1 MTTIGWIQIVVFALV
16 MFLITKP
23 LGIYLFKVFEGPQP
37 LPAVLGRIERL
48 VLRLCG
54 VDPKIEQTW
63 KGYGFALLAFSLFGM
78 LVTYFI
84 QRLQHLL
91 PLNPQHFAAVNPTPA
106 FNPPPRFTTHTNL
119 QSYPGESPIRLLPP
133 RAGLALA

>member
-84 QRLQHLL
+84 SRLQHLS
-91 PLNPQHFAAVNPTPA
+91 PLTPHP
-106 FNPPPRFTTHTNL
+106 FPPPHPHPPFNTPTT
-119 QSYPGESPIRLLPP
+119 S
-133 RAGLALA
+133 

>member
-37 LPAVLGRIERL
+37 LPAVLGRIERF

-54 VDPKIEQTW
+54 VDPKIEQTVRYQG
-63 KGYGFALLAFSLFGM
+63 KGSIEQFG
-78 LVTYFI
+78 LERFRTGK
-84 QRLQHLL
+84 LL
-91 PLNPQHFAAVNPTPA
+91 P
-106 FNPPPRFTTHTNL
+106 TT
-119 QSYPGESPIRLLPP
+119 RLI
-133 RAGLALA
+133 